1 MDKQKIS
8 LTQQIDSLHLQ
19 NPLVILSAKFTAKF
33 RLDFVLTLENAF
45 S

>member
-1 MDKQKIS
+1 MDKQNIS
-8 LTQQIDSLHLQ
+8 LTQQTDSLHLQ
-19 NPLVILSAKFTAKF
+19 NPLVILSAKITAKS